1 MTAEGQHL
9 HVRRGLPE
17 RFCGFQA
24 VHPGHRYIENNDVG
38 LELADA
44 AERRG
49 TIARFADDLH
59 VGLSVKE
66 ELETFPNGL
75 VIVGEEDA
83 RLLGGGHD
91 SSPWARPPRTPARI
105 LLRGGAAARPRLENP
120 CHRKIF

>member
-1 MTAEGQHL
+1 MTGEGQHL

-17 RFCGFQA
+17 LFCGFQA

-38 LELADA
+38 LEVADA
-44 AERRG
+44 ADRRG
-49 TIARFADDLH
+49 TIARVAHVLH
-59 VGLSVKE
+59 VGLSVE
-66 ELETFPNGL
+66 EGLGTFTDGL

-105 LLRGGAAARPRLENP
+105 LLRGGAAARSCLENP
-120 CHRKIF
+120 